1 VVGASDR
8 SRGVPRGVLSRSPET
23 LDRMQRAVSAEP
35 PRESGP
41 HRRSHEAVR
50 PASGARVLIVEPV
63 PVLRTIITRAFADR
77 GHSVTAVATLD
88 DMRRLL
94 PSFDPHVVVCEL
106 TLSDGSGDN
115 ACRRLKSGGN
125 KLRPV
130 VLMSGVPEP
139 ELMRRAMQAGADRFH
154 CKSRGLS
161 ELIDLVEEIAGEI
174 VF

>member
-1 VVGASDR
+1 
-8 SRGVPRGVLSRSPET
+8 VPKGVLSRSPDT
-23 LDRMQRAVSAEP
+23 LDRMQRATREEAL
-35 PRESGP
+35 RESGP
-41 HRRSHEAVR
+41 QRRPSQSPKAVV
-50 PASGARVLIVEPV
+50 GARVLVVEPV

-77 GHSVTAVATLD
+77 GHSVTAVATLE

-106 TLSDGSGDN
+106 TLPDGSGDN
-115 ACRRLKSGGN
+115 ACRRLKASGN

-130 VLMSGVPEP
+130 VLMSGVPEN

-154 CKSRGLS
+154 CKARGLS
-161 ELIDLVEEIAGEI
+161 ELIDLIEEVAEEI

>member
-1 VVGASDR
+1 M
-8 SRGVPRGVLSRSPET
+8 LSRSPET
-23 LDRMQRAVSAEP
+23 LERLQRAATDETSREP
-35 PRESGP
+35 SGP
-41 HRRSHEAVR
+41 QRRPGGESLR
-50 PASGARVLIVEPV
+50 SASTARVLVVEPV

-77 GHSVTAVATLD
+77 GHSVTAVATLE

-94 PSFDPHVVVCEL
+94 PSFDPHVIVCEL
-106 TLSDGSGDN
+106 TLPDGTGDN
-115 ACRRLKSGGN
+115 ACRRLKVSGN

-130 VLMSGVPEP
+130 VLMSGVPEN

-161 ELIDLVEEIAGEI
+161 ELIDLIEEMSEEI

>member
-1 VVGASDR
+1 M
-8 SRGVPRGVLSRSPET
+8 LSRSPDT
-23 LDRMQRAVSAEP
+23 LDRLQRTTDDS
-35 PRESGP
+35 RGDSGP
-41 HRRSHEAVR
+41 HRKLSGESLRTT
-50 PASGARVLIVEPV
+50 ASARVLVVEPV

-77 GHSVTAVATLD
+77 GHSVTAVATLE

-94 PSFDPHVVVCEL
+94 PSFDPHVIVCEL
-106 TLSDGSGDN
+106 TLPDGSGDN
-115 ACRRLKSGGN
+115 ACRRLKVSGN

-130 VLMSGVPEP
+130 ILMSGVPES

-161 ELIDLVEEIAGEI
+161 ELIDLIEEIAEEI

>member
-1 VVGASDR
+1 M
-8 SRGVPRGVLSRSPET
+8 LSRSPDT
-23 LDRMQRAVSAEP
+23 LERMQRAGEEA
-35 PRESGP
+35 RGDSGP
-41 HRRSHEAVR
+41 QRKLSGESLRTT
-50 PASGARVLIVEPV
+50 ASARVLVVEPV

-77 GHSVTAVATLD
+77 GHSVTAVATLE

-94 PSFDPHVVVCEL
+94 PSFDPHVIVCEL
-106 TLSDGSGDN
+106 TLPDGSGDN
-115 ACRRLKSGGN
+115 ACRRLKVSGN

-130 VLMSGVPEP
+130 VLMSGVPES

-161 ELIDLVEEIAGEI
+161 ELIDLIEEIAEEI

>member
-1 VVGASDR
+1 
-8 SRGVPRGVLSRSPET
+8 VLGRSPET
-23 LDRMQRAVSAEP
+23 LERMQRTGTDDT
-35 PRESGP
+35 RGESGP
-41 HRRSHEAVR
+41 QRKL
-50 PASGARVLIVEPV
+50 SGESLRTTSSARVLVVEPV

-77 GHSVTAVATLD
+77 GHSVTAVATLE

-94 PSFDPHVVVCEL
+94 PSFDPHVIVCEL
-106 TLSDGSGDN
+106 TLPDGAGDN
-115 ACRRLKSGGN
+115 ACRRLKVAGN

-130 VLMSGVPEP
+130 VLMSGVPEN

-161 ELIDLVEEIAGEI
+161 ELIDVIEEIAEEI

>member
-1 VVGASDR
+1 
-8 SRGVPRGVLSRSPET
+8 
-23 LDRMQRAVSAEP
+23 M
-35 PRESGP
+35 RESGP
-41 HRRSHEAVR
+41 QRKPSDTPRS
-50 PASGARVLIVEPV
+50 ASGARVLVVEPV

-94 PSFDPHVVVCEL
+94 PSFDPHVIVCEL
-106 TLSDGSGDN
+106 TLPDGSGDN
-115 ACRRLKSGGN
+115 ACRRLKVGGQ
-125 KLRPV
+125 KLRPI
-130 VLMSGVPEP
+130 VLMSGVPES

-161 ELIDLVEEIAGEI
+161 ELIDVIEEIANEI